1 MKILSIFAA
10 LVIFLLILWPE
21 ISGAVPGE
29 DPWAQLRRTFPVVKN
44 PLLSQKIEKKEIKQK
59 KGIKQKKTKREEFAG
74 DDPWQHL
81 RHIIIPF
88 KIEAELIAVES
99 KEPKERI
106 TTPVKEREVITFL
119 VKEEEE
125 SIPPVKVKE
134 VITSPIKR
142 ERKVVIPPSKRKEV
156 MTASIKREY
165 MVAPPIKRGNVV
177 APPIKSKDAVIFPA
191 KEKDMIISPIK
202 KRMAPWRR
210 EIDNAAALF
219 QVPTAIIEA
228 VIMVESG
235 GDPRAKAK
243 TSSASGLMQTIKAT
257 YSEARRALAE
267 QGVTIPDNPFDPYA
281 SIMAGSWYLGKM
293 FEQAEAD
300 GKAGVKLRSEL
311 ASWRYPLEY
320 YYAGPGHGRKAEPR
334 VLIYSGGKRLL
345 IDKPAYSRKVLTWAS
360 KLG

>member
-1 MKILSIFAA
+1 MKILSIIAA
-10 LVIFLLILWPE
+10 LVILLLILWPE

-44 PLLSQKIEKKEIKQK
+44 PRLSQKIEKKEIKQK

-74 DDPWQHL
+74 EDPWQHL

-88 KIEAELIAVES
+88 KIEAERIVVEDE
-99 KEPKERI
+99 EPKETI
-106 TTPVKEREVITFL
+106 TAPVKSHKVITSS
-119 VKEEEE
+119 VKEEE
-125 SIPPVKVKE
+125 KV
-134 VITSPIKR
+134 ILPIKR
-142 ERKVVIPPSKRKEV
+142 
-156 MTASIKREY
+156 
-165 MVAPPIKRGNVV
+165 
-177 APPIKSKDAVIFPA
+177 
-191 KEKDMIISPIK
+191 KDMIISPIK

-257 YSEARRALAE
+257 FSEARRALAE